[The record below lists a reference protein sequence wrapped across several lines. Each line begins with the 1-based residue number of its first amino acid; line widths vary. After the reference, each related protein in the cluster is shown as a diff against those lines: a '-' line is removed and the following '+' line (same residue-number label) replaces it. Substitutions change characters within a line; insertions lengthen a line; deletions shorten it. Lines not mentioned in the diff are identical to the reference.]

1 MKFPLKKCYLYI
13 IAIPSCLIIGCSAS
27 ESTYT
32 LYRNSVT
39 DENMRIHISTF
50 NSTDGH
56 NYNMSNCQ
64 IAQELFQKQE
74 GIKTKFWCEKGNY
87 KK

>member
-1 MKFPLKKCYLYI
+1 MRCISRWHLFGLCASL
-13 IAIPSCLIIGCSAS
+13 LIVGCSNS
-27 ESTYT
+27 ESSYT

-39 DENMRIHISTF
+39 DENLRIHVATF
-50 NSTDGH
+50 DATDGH

-64 IAQELFQKQE
+64 IAQDLFLKQD
-74 GIKTKFWCEKGNY
+74 GVKTRFWCEKGIF